1 MYKFVI
7 FDLDGTLLNTL
18 DDLADAGNYA
28 LEKLGYPVHEV
39 SKYKFF
45 VGNGIPKLI
54 ERIVPRDCSEENS
67 EKIHSLFSEYYSS
80 HCVCKTKPYDG
91 IPELLAALK
100 KKGIR
105 TGVATNKDHG
115 FSVKL
120 VEDFFDG
127 NIDIV
132 CGRKDGF
139 PKKPDPYSVNL
150 ILKQFGAD
158 KEKVLYV
165 GDSNVDMETSK
176 NAGLDSCG
184 VLWGFR
190 TKEELEE
197 SGAVHIAESAE
208 GLYFLITGEKL

>member
-18 DDLADAGNYA
+18 DDLAYAGNYA
-28 LEKLGYPVHEV
+28 LKAMGFPIHKV
-39 SKYKFF
+39 SEYKYF

-54 ERIVPRDCSEENS
+54 KRIVPGECSEENA
-67 EKIHSLFSEYYSS
+67 EKVHRLFSEYYSS
-80 HCVCKTKPYDG
+80 HCTCKTKPYDG
-91 IPELLAALK
+91 ISETLSALK
-100 KKGIR
+100 KKGIG
-105 TGVATNKDHG
+105 TGVASNKDHD

-120 VEDFFDG
+120 VKNFFGD

-150 ILKQFGAD
+150 ILEHFSAD
-158 KEKVLYV
+158 KARVLYV
-165 GDSNVDMETSK
+165 GDSNVDMETAK

-190 TKEELEE
+190 TEKELTE
-197 SGAVHIAESAE
+197 SGASYIVDSAE
-208 GLYFLITGEKL
+208 GLYKLITGEK